1 MSIHDGHRQRLKQRF
16 LESGLDGFTQV
27 QVLELLLCYA
37 IPRKDTNELAH
48 ELINYFGS
56 LAKVLEAPVSE
67 LVKISG
73 VGENSAMLLSLAQ
86 AVSRYYQINRGET
99 VQVLG
104 TLEDCAEYMLPYFH
118 GRTAETVFVLCLDAK
133 CKVLGCKEV
142 GEGTV
147 NATKLNIRKIVEV
160 ALSLN
165 ASAVV
170 IAHNHPSGIAV
181 PSQADVLATKH
192 LSSALSAMEVVLMD
206 HIIVADEDY
215 VSMAASGI
223 SFREPLLL

>member
-48 ELINYFGS
+48 RLLDYFGS
-56 LAKVLEAPVSE
+56 VSKVLEAPLSE
-67 LVKISG
+67 LVKIPG
-73 VGENSAMLLSLAQ
+73 MGDNSALLLKLTQ
-86 AVSRYYQINRGET
+86 AMSRYYQVNRSEN

-104 TLEDCAEYMLPYFH
+104 TLEACAEYLIPYFH
-118 GRTAETVFVLCLDAK
+118 GRTSETVYALCLDAK

-142 GEGTV
+142 GEGSV
-147 NATKLNIRKIVEV
+147 NAARLNIRKIVEV

-165 ASAVV
+165 ASTVV

-181 PSQADVLATKH
+181 PSHEDILATKH
-192 LSSALSAMEVVLMD
+192 LSSALSAMEIVLMD

-215 VSMAASGI
+215 ISMAASNI
-223 SFREPLLL
+223 DFRENLML

>member
-48 ELINYFGS
+48 KLLDYFGS
-56 LAKVLEAPVSE
+56 VSGVLEAPVSE
-67 LVKISG
+67 LVKTPGI
-73 VGENSAMLLSLAQ
+73 GENSAMLLSLTRAM
-86 AVSRYYQINRGET
+86 SRYYQINRTENI
-99 VQVLG
+99 QVLT
-104 TLEDCAEYMLPYFH
+104 TLEACAEYILPYFH
-118 GRTAETVFVLCLDAK
+118 GRTTETVFALCLDAK

-142 GEGTV
+142 GEGTI
-147 NATKLNIRKIVEV
+147 NAARLNVRKIVEV
-160 ALSLN
+160 ALALN

-181 PSQADVLATKH
+181 PSQADILATRH
-192 LSSALSAMEVVLMD
+192 LSSALSAMEIVLMD

-215 VSMAASGI
+215 VSMAASNVN
-223 SFREPLLL
+223 FREPLLQ

>member
-48 ELINYFGS
+48 KLLDYFGS
-56 LAKVLEAPVSE
+56 VSGVLEAPVSE
-67 LVKISG
+67 LVKTPGI
-73 VGENSAMLLSLAQ
+73 GENSALLLSLTRAM
-86 AVSRYYQINRGET
+86 SRYYQINRTENI
-99 VQVLG
+99 QVLT
-104 TLEDCAEYMLPYFH
+104 TLEACAEYILPYFH
-118 GRTAETVFVLCLDAK
+118 GRTTETVFALCLDAK

-142 GEGTV
+142 GEGTI
-147 NATKLNIRKIVEV
+147 NAARLNVRKIVEV
-160 ALSLN
+160 ALALN

-181 PSQADVLATKH
+181 PSQADILATRH
-192 LSSALSAMEVVLMD
+192 LSSALSAMEIVLMD

-215 VSMAASGI
+215 VSMAASNI
-223 SFREPLLL
+223 NFREPLLQ

>member
-16 LESGLDGFTQV
+16 LDSGLDGFTQV
-27 QVLELLLCYA
+27 QVLELLLSYA

-48 ELINYFGS
+48 RLLDYFGS
-56 LAKVLEAPVSE
+56 VAKVLEAPVSE
-67 LVKISG
+67 LVKIPG
-73 VGENSAMLLSLAQ
+73 VGENSAVLLSLTQ
-86 AVSRYYQINRGET
+86 AMSRYYLVNRTEKI
-99 VQVLG
+99 QVVS
-104 TLEDCAEYMLPYFH
+104 TLEDCAQFMLPYFH
-118 GRTAETVFVLCLDAK
+118 GRTTETIFVLCLDAK

-181 PSQADVLATKH
+181 PSQADVLATRH
-192 LSSALSAMEVVLMD
+192 LSSALSAMEIILMD

-223 SFREPLLL
+223 DFRGNLLL